1 LFQTI
6 GWLYGVLYCLY
17 SIGFRWSTV
26 RNTYGRF
33 DLYFWASYIITSF
46 MLLGLFIDVIVFG
59 DPSGE

>member
-1 LFQTI
+1 
-6 GWLYGVLYCLY
+6 LYGVLYCLY